1 MKLCRSTVVMLAIL
15 GLAACSSTS
24 SSSPSS
30 PSPTTITDSSEVT
43 IETTESAAPEGV
55 TSTFT
60 AEVWAEHSIWPQD
73 LQFSHALAGGV
84 TSMQVLPGSANL
96 FGGRSVILK
105 NVWSRSVQGMKF
117 PGAKY
122 GMKMSGGENPMRVC
136 GEKNR
141 TPSTHM
147 ANFAGYRAGWIKAL
161 EYQYE
166 WDQFTAKRKQGDPA
180 AKPPKRDLELE
191 TLAAA
196 LRGDIL
202 LQMHCYRADEMM

>member
-1 MKLCRSTVVMLAIL
+1 MVNVHSHLGVGPAP
-15 GLAACSSTS
+15 GLAALEGTNEA
-24 SSSPSS
+24 
-30 PSPTTITDSSEVT
+30 TD
-43 IETTESAAPEGV
+43 PN
-55 TSTFT
+55 T